1 MADKL
6 VMFAGAGH
14 TSVLYTNQLNT
25 ANMRYYGD
33 RMKTVRILINTPA
46 SLVGPWNSFSGAGRA
61 GFPTS

>member
-25 ANMRYYGD
+25 ERMRYYGA
-33 RMKTVRILINTPA
+33 RMKTVRILVNTPA
-46 SLVGPWNSFSGAGRA
+46 SLVRGLGV
-61 GFPTS
+61 